1 MGVQLSK
8 LSHQLIFLIILPIIS
23 AAFAYLAN
31 IFLQE
36 QISFPWIFLVDS
48 FGVLGMYTFLFQLFN
63 YSLWQLFPAG
73 MFQIVEVPNLNGT
86 WIGKL
91 RSSYDNNS
99 TPYDVRVEVI
109 QTFSSIKVYSYF
121 SRSWSFSI
129 VSDFYKEADGR
140 KVLHYIYRNEP
151 RNNAVPTM
159 HGHYGAAKHEYIASR
174 DTMECS
180 YYNEPPRNRG
190 WYGSYNVKR
199 KKRNLI
205 EVILPSLRRK
215 FD

>member
-8 LSHQLIFLIILPIIS
+8 LSHQLIFLIVLPLIS
-23 AAFAYLAN
+23 AAFAYLIN
-31 IFLQE
+31 LSLQE
-36 QISFPWIFLVDS
+36 YISSPWIFLVDS
-48 FGVLGMYTFLFQLFN
+48 LGVLGMYSFLFQLFN

-73 MFQIVEVPNLNGT
+73 IFPIVAVPNLNGT

-91 RSSYDNNS
+91 RSSYDNNRTS
-99 TPYDVRVEVI
+99 YEVRVEVI
-109 QTFSSIKVYSYF
+109 QTFSNIKVYSYF
-121 SRSWSFSI
+121 NKSWSFSI

-151 RNNAVPTM
+151 RNNALPTM
-159 HGHYGAAKHEYIASR
+159 HGHYGAAKHEYIESR

-190 WYGSYNVKR
+190 WYGNYNVKR
-199 KKRNLI
+199 KKRKLI
-205 EVILPSLRRK
+205 EAVLPSFRRK
-215 FD
+215 LD

>member
-8 LSHQLIFLIILPIIS
+8 LSHQLIFLIILPLIS
-23 AAFAYLAN
+23 AAFAYQIN
-31 IFLQE
+31 VSLQE
-36 QISFPWIFLVDS
+36 YISSPWIFLVDS
-48 FGVLGMYTFLFQLFN
+48 LGVLGMYSFLFQLFN
-63 YSLWQLFPAG
+63 YSLWQFFPTRI
-73 MFQIVEVPNLNGT
+73 FPIVDVPNLNGT

-91 RSSYDNNS
+91 KSSYDNNS
-99 TPYDVRVEVI
+99 TPYEVRVEVI

-151 RNNAVPTM
+151 RNNALPTM

-174 DTMECS
+174 DVMECS

-199 KKRNLI
+199 KKRSVI
-205 EVILPSLRRK
+205 EVILPSLRKK